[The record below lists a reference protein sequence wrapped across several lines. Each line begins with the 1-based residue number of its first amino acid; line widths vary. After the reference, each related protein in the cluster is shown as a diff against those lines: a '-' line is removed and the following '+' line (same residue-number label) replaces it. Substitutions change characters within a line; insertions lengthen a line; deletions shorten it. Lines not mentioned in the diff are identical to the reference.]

1 MGGVVERVDIDA
13 LSEDS
18 RTSGIILEKS
28 CNVFV
33 DVLTDRQTRCFV
45 CGRHARTPATRHLH
59 SIIHYLFI
67 LLFADV
73 SWTLV

>member
-33 DVLTDRQTRCFV
+33 DVLTDRQTDKMFCLWQTRTHTRYTPPSLNHSLLVSTFV
-45 CGRHARTPATRHLH
+45 C
-59 SIIHYLFI
+59 
-67 LLFADV
+67 
-73 SWTLV
+73 